1 MGDINEDDL
10 EFRGGTLQLST
21 DHSGHDNGDNNR
33 NAGSENL
40 SRVRPPNTTNP
51 SVLSGA
57 NSLSSSSTSVTGV
70 IWLMIKFVINN
81 PKRLIRNTFKDA
93 RTGNAEQNEARAN
106 PTEEPPTVYP
116 RYDVPFN
123 KENIQDFFTFR
134 KGVVEAA
141 IQECITILLFPED
154 GEYLGSWLLTEI
166 TLWDNEKERIVLL
179 TSRLVMTIKYDF
191 IAMKQLD
198 FKKTYLDD
206 LDTIVIGEL
215 VYPPSSLVPRLNGIA
230 TGVTTVVKDCVIDR
244 LCRRPPE
251 EEPEPSKLERNLRGV
266 RLMWNKGEPLPMKTV
281 WNPFS
286 QDVPFITFASHP
298 IFWHKAIDAT
308 LEERATYDMET
319 FAVKLQRAI
328 EAMQSSSCCIQH
340 AEIVIQSYVGVTS
353 LLHNKTGM
361 GFFKCRGKFS
371 F

>member
-1 MGDINEDDL
+1 MSDLLDDDL
-10 EFRGGTLQLST
+10 ELRIGTLQLST
-21 DHSGHDNGDNNR
+21 DNVATNAEAQRPGREKTSG
-33 NAGSENL
+33 NARSTPVN
-40 SRVRPPNTTNP
+40 VPPS

-57 NSLSSSSTSVTGV
+57 DSLTSSSSS
-70 IWLMIKFVINN
+70 FA
-81 PKRLIRNTFKDA
+81 DA
-93 RTGNAEQNEARAN
+93 RADGATNAQPETEQEAVQ
-106 PTEEPPTVYP
+106 TVYP

-123 KENIQDFFTFR
+123 RENIKDFFTFR
-134 KGVVEAA
+134 RGVVENA
-141 IQECITILLFPED
+141 IQECITALLFPED

-215 VYPPSSLVPRLNGIA
+215 VYPPSSLVP
-230 TGVTTVVKDCVIDR
+230 
-244 LCRRPPE
+244 
-251 EEPEPSKLERNLRGV
+251 ERNLRGV
-266 RLMWNKGEPLPMKTV
+266 RLMWNKGEALPLKTV

-298 IFWHKAIDAT
+298 IYWHKDGGVD
-308 LEERATYDMET
+308 ERSTYDMEI
-319 FAVKLQRAI
+319 FAQKLQRAV
-328 EAMQSSSCCIQH
+328 ETAASACCIH
-340 AEIVIQSYVGVTS
+340 HSPIVIQSYVGITS
-353 LLHNKTGM
+353 LLHNKTSM
-361 GFFKCRGKFS
+361 GFFKVRGKFS

>member
-1 MGDINEDDL
+1 MSDLLDDDL
-10 EFRGGTLQLST
+10 EFRIGTLQLST
-21 DHSGHDNGDNNR
+21 DHAATNTENQREKTSGNAR
-33 NAGSENL
+33 NTPVN
-40 SRVRPPNTTNP
+40 VPP

-57 NSLSSSSTSVTGV
+57 DSLTSSSSSFT
-70 IWLMIKFVINN
+70 
-81 PKRLIRNTFKDA
+81 DA
-93 RTGNAEQNEARAN
+93 REGQTNAQQG
-106 PTEEPPTVYP
+106 TEEAVQTVYP

-123 KENIQDFFTFR
+123 RENIKDFFTFR
-134 KGVVEAA
+134 RGVVENA
-141 IQECITILLFPED
+141 IQECITALLFPED

-230 TGVTTVVKDCVIDR
+230 SGVTTVVKDCVIDR
-244 LCRRPPE
+244 LCRRPSEAE
-251 EEPEPSKLERNLRGV
+251 EAKLERNLRGV
-266 RLMWNKGEPLPMKTV
+266 RLMWNKGEALPLKTV

-298 IFWHKAIDAT
+298 IYWHKDGGVD
-308 LEERATYDMET
+308 ERSTYDMEL
-319 FAVKLQRAI
+319 FAEKLQRAV
-328 EAMQSSSCCIQH
+328 ETAPSACCIH
-340 AEIVIQSYVGVTS
+340 HSPIVIQSYVGLTS
-353 LLHNKTGM
+353 LLHNKTSM
-361 GFFKCRGKFS
+361 GFFKVRGKFS